1 MQNDSFHSVQH
12 WPYEVFI
19 HLFIYYLC
27 LIHSKIRCTFS
38 DPFVLIFSSYAF
50 LLSIWEFNFSVQR
63 PSSKVFALDCT
74 EKKKMQARS
83 DMPTMINILTVSS
96 NLISVVKQLI
106 TKSEKQK
113 GVISFAC
120 SGDSYSYP
128 QCLLLES
135 FTNSLSQSIAVGV
148 HVLPII
154 YSGF

>member
-1 MQNDSFHSVQH
+1 
-12 WPYEVFI
+12 
-19 HLFIYYLC
+19 
-27 LIHSKIRCTFS
+27 
-38 DPFVLIFSSYAF
+38 
-50 LLSIWEFNFSVQR
+50 
-63 PSSKVFALDCT
+63 
-74 EKKKMQARS
+74 MQARS

-148 HVLPII
+148 HILPII